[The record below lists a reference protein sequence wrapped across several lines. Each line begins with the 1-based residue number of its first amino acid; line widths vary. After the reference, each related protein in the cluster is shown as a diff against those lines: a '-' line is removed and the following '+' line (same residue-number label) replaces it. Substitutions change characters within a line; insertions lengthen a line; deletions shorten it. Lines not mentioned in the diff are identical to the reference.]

1 MFSFPLT
8 RKRET
13 YRMKMDSYTQQVFEF
28 EETLPVQQQLIAAE
42 KRLAELEKQS
52 RYKLLG
58 NHHLYKEMFYLMTH
72 STHFVYGYMASDTW

>member
-1 MFSFPLT
+1 
-8 RKRET
+8 
-13 YRMKMDSYTQQVFEF
+13 MKMDSYTQQVFEF

-58 NHHLYKEMFYLMTH
+58 SHHLYYHNTRKEMFYLTTH
-72 STHFVYGYMASDTW
+72 STHFIYGYMASDMW